1 MEAAKQR
8 VRAAAAR
15 KKEEEKAKGKDGA
28 STPHSSL
35 KGSIKRKSDGKD
47 DPPSKKV
54 AVTPTDVPSQKSPP
68 KLSHGAGKGV
78 MTSSGPVIE
87 GPRCLLTHKDHAVE
101 SLESLI
107 KQTDLDPCAQ
117 LGTDDLGA
125 SAFFDIA
132 RALVRV
138 KALQDRCT
146 AKEGVVSRVR
156 RHNSTLMDQQAQYK
170 EAVRLLNT
178 DLKDVK
184 EKLGEAEGEQK
195 KLEEEVSSL
204 RAQVVTAGTDAV
216 EKFKTTQSFIDSCA
230 DYYGAGFDDC
240 LKQVSLAHPELD
252 LSGITMD
259 TSVPMTPAAD
269 RDDEPLSL
277 DSLLNDAGVVLAQPA
292 VATPAGPSDQIVK
305 DKADGV
311 SKDAPAT

>member
-1 MEAAKQR
+1 M
-8 VRAAAAR
+8 
-15 KKEEEKAKGKDGA
+15 
-28 STPHSSL
+28 
-35 KGSIKRKSDGKD
+35 
-47 DPPSKKV
+47 
-54 AVTPTDVPSQKSPP
+54 
-68 KLSHGAGKGV
+68 
-78 MTSSGPVIE
+78 
-87 GPRCLLTHKDHAVE
+87 
-101 SLESLI
+101 
-107 KQTDLDPCAQ
+107 
-117 LGTDDLGA
+117 
-125 SAFFDIA
+125 
-132 RALVRV
+132 
-138 KALQDRCT
+138 

-195 KLEEEVSSL
+195 RLEEEVSSL
-204 RAQVVTAGTDAV
+204 RAQVVTAGADAV

-240 LKQVSLAHPELD
+240 LKQVSLAYPELD

-311 SKDAPAT
+311 SKDAPAA